1 MSFSQWRQRAC
12 VVLALA
18 RLAAGNSV
26 TQVAI
31 ELGYESSAAFSAMFR
46 RVLGLA
52 PSSYLG

>member
-1 MSFSQWRQRAC
+1 
-12 VVLALA
+12 
-18 RLAAGNSV
+18 
-26 TQVAI
+26 VAI